1 MFDLSTMNNSE
12 LEACV
17 NEYLFR
23 IYDTVPADY
32 RERMTLSVNLSQYWK
47 SDQPTICHSVSLK
60 GTTLTGG
67 SVSTMLAG
75 VLASLNIAAVSPP
88 IQRALPAP
96 EAPEAIPE
104 ADFSEVQF

>member
-1 MFDLSTMNNSE
+1 MFNISTMNNSE

-23 IYDTVPADY
+23 LYDTVPADY
-32 RERMTLSVNLSQYWK
+32 REQMTLSVNLGQYWK
-47 SDQPTICHSVSLK
+47 SDQPTIRHSVSLK

-96 EAPEAIPE
+96 PAEEAFPEAE
-104 ADFSEVQF
+104 FEEVGQ